1 MESSV
6 KRHRLILG
14 RDLTNLQN
22 LIIASSI
29 ILTDESQIDDYFN
42 ENTLSQENFSILNN
56 SGINNQTLK
65 NRVILSSN
73 LNSNDQSDT
82 DKYSCIPITQQNLT
96 HNIGYIFLDN
106 DITKPRII
114 FKKYTN
120 FNGENKNQYLAEIST
135 LSGINYGRNDF
146 SMNNTETQID
156 VSGSLYINYYD
167 NYRSSNYYLVDLT
180 DFMDNC
186 QNILNVNILDISKTS
201 ITTNYINNTQLNKF
215 NNLYSLSSTTSQID
229 KSFQINSEISSNDI
243 SNILIYSIPDFQYNF
258 DLCYN
263 FSNQDN
269 KNVKNVKID
278 TKLLVNHNKI
288 TDNKLHNNKIILK
301 SAKNTHDDVSHIDI
315 NIIGRAIGD
324 NNKLA
329 QSAISKKFNRL
340 YLSLGNGVTG
350 ITQSSILSN
359 IGINDNS
366 QVNPCKI
373 YIKRNIRFVQ
383 NANNY
388 LVNSGYN
395 YDYVNKLQYFKSLN
409 LDRKNTTIPLV
420 NSIDPSFNQNSINS
434 YKLSNNGQ
442 QPSTSIV
449 TTSLIYDPEFRVSS
463 TFDSSNNI
471 KYDFRFNYS
480 LVFNTSEYVYLPF
493 SINPIVV
500 LSQFSTSQ
508 GSDFTNINCIITYY
522 DPLSPNTPD
531 QFKYPNNNI
540 DICTNTT
547 IDTFSRAIQNLP
559 ELRTSNTN
567 AVFIPD
573 KNGSNISRKH
583 ILGLIGLNQ
592 VERLLSIEPYNEDF
606 IIGRDSTNIDTC
618 LTQEQLVERKINATR
633 YKNQERVSRRQQ
645 FRNLVQSRA
654 RNRVVENCNLNINT
668 INKTT
673 PFKMVYT
680 GRGKY
685 LPSK

>member
-14 RDLTNLQN
+14 HDLTNLQN
-22 LIIASSI
+22 LIITSSI

-42 ENTLSQENFSILNN
+42 ENTMSQENFSILNN

-73 LNSNDQSDT
+73 LNSTDQSDT
-82 DKYSCIPITQQNLT
+82 SKYSCIPITQQNLT
-96 HNIGYIFLDN
+96 HNIGYIFLHN

-120 FNGENKNQYLAEIST
+120 FNGENKNQYLIENSS
-135 LSGINYGRNDF
+135 LSSINYNRSNF
-146 SMNNTETQID
+146 SITETQNMLID

-167 NYRSSNYYLVDLT
+167 NYRSSNYYLADLT

-186 QNILNVNILDISKTS
+186 QNILNINILDISKTS

-215 NNLYSLSSTTSQID
+215 NNLYSLSTTTNQID
-229 KSFQINSEISSNDI
+229 SSFQINSEISSLDI
-243 SNILIYSIPDFQYNF
+243 SNILIYSIPDIEYNF
-258 DLCYN
+258 DICYN

-269 KNVKNVKID
+269 KNVKID

-288 TDNKLHNNKIILK
+288 TDDKIHNNKLILK
-301 SAKNTHDDVSHIDI
+301 SAKNTHNDVSYIDI

-329 QSAISKKFNRL
+329 QSAISSKFNRL

-350 ITQSSILSN
+350 LTQSSILSN
-359 IGINDNS
+359 IGINDNAKVI
-366 QVNPCKI
+366 QNRYKI

-395 YDYVNKLQYFKSLN
+395 YDYVNKLQYFKSVN

-420 NSIDPSFNQNSINS
+420 NSIDSSFNKNSINS
-434 YKLSNNGQ
+434 YILSNNGQ
-442 QPSTSIV
+442 QPSSNIV
-449 TTSLIYDPEFRVSS
+449 STSLLYEPEFRVSS
-463 TFDSSNNI
+463 AFDSSNNI
-471 KYDFRFNYS
+471 NYDFRFNYS
-480 LVFNTSEYVYLPF
+480 LVFNTSEYVYLPY
-493 SINPIVV
+493 SINPIVI

-522 DPLSPNTPD
+522 DPTSPNTPD

-567 AVFIPD
+567 SVFIPD

-583 ILGLIGLNQ
+583 ILGLIGLNE

-618 LTQEQLVERKINATR
+618 LTLEQLVERKINATR
-633 YKNQERVSRRQQ
+633 YKNHERVSRRQQ

-668 INKTT
+668 IKKTT

>member
-1 MESSV
+1 MTSSV
-6 KRHRLILG
+6 ERHRLILG

-29 ILTDESQIDDYFN
+29 ILSDESQIDDYFD

-106 DITKPRII
+106 DITKPRLI

-120 FNGENKNQYLAEIST
+120 FNGENKNQYLIENSS
-135 LSGINYGRNDF
+135 LSSINYGRNDF
-146 SMNNTETQID
+146 IITSNTEQLID

-167 NYRSSNYYLVDLT
+167 NYRSSNYYQVNLA

-215 NNLYSLSSTTSQID
+215 NNLYSLSTTSSQID
-229 KSFQINSEISSNDI
+229 NSFQINSEISSNDI

-263 FSNQDN
+263 FSNQDI
-269 KNVKNVKID
+269 KNVKID

-288 TDNKLHNNKIILK
+288 TDDNIHNNKIILK
-301 SAKNTHDDVSHIDI
+301 SAKNTHDDVSYIDI
-315 NIIGRAIGD
+315 NIIGRAVGD

-329 QSAISKKFNRL
+329 QSAISKKFNRI

-350 ITQSSILSN
+350 LTQSSILSN
-359 IGINDNS
+359 IGINDKS

-420 NSIDPSFNQNSINS
+420 NSIEQSFNQTSINS
-434 YKLSNNGQ
+434 YILSNNGR
-442 QPSTSIV
+442 QPLTSIV
-449 TTSLIYDPEFRVSS
+449 STSLIYDPEFRVSS

-480 LVFNTSEYVYLPF
+480 LVFNTSEYVYLPY

-500 LSQFSTSQ
+500 LSQFSASQ

-668 INKTT
+668 IKKTT

>member
-1 MESSV
+1 MSSSV

-29 ILTDESQIDDYFN
+29 ILSDESQIDDYFD

-96 HNIGYIFLDN
+96 HNIGYMFLDN
-106 DITKPRII
+106 DITKPRLI

-120 FNGENKNQYLAEIST
+120 FNGENKNQYLIENSS
-135 LSGINYGRNDF
+135 LSSINYNRSNF
-146 SMNNTETQID
+146 SITETQNVLID

-167 NYRSSNYYLVDLT
+167 NYRSSNYYLADLT

-186 QNILNVNILDISKTS
+186 QNILNINILDISKTS

-215 NNLYSLSSTTSQID
+215 NNLYSLSTTSSQID
-229 KSFQINSEISSNDI
+229 NSFQINSEISSNDI

-263 FSNQDN
+263 FSNQDI
-269 KNVKNVKID
+269 KNVKID

-288 TDNKLHNNKIILK
+288 TDDNIHNNKIILK
-301 SAKNTHDDVSHIDI
+301 SAKNTHDDVSYIDI
-315 NIIGRAIGD
+315 NIIGRAVGD

-329 QSAISKKFNRL
+329 QSAISKKFNRI

-350 ITQSSILSN
+350 LTQSSILSN
-359 IGINDNS
+359 IGINDKS

-409 LDRKNTTIPLV
+409 LNRKNTTIPLV
-420 NSIDPSFNQNSINS
+420 NSIDPSFNQTSINS
-434 YKLSNNGQ
+434 YILSNNGR
-442 QPSTSIV
+442 QPLTSIV
-449 TTSLIYDPEFRVSS
+449 STSLIYDPEFRVSS

-480 LVFNTSEYVYLPF
+480 LVFNTSEYVYLPY

-500 LSQFSTSQ
+500 LSQFSASQ

-668 INKTT
+668 IKKTT

>member
-1 MESSV
+1 MSSSV

-29 ILTDESQIDDYFN
+29 ILSDESQIDDYFD

-73 LNSNDQSDT
+73 LNSTDAADT
-82 DKYSCIPITQQNLT
+82 NQYSCIPITQQNLT
-96 HNIGYIFLDN
+96 HNIGYMFLDN
-106 DITKPRII
+106 DITKPRLI

-120 FNGENKNQYLAEIST
+120 FNGENKNQYLIENSS
-135 LSGINYGRNDF
+135 LSSINYNRSNF
-146 SMNNTETQID
+146 SITETQNVLID

-167 NYRSSNYYLVDLT
+167 NYRSSNYYLADLT

-186 QNILNVNILDISKTS
+186 QNILNINILDISKTS

-215 NNLYSLSSTTSQID
+215 NNLYSLSNTNNQID
-229 KSFQINSEISSNDI
+229 SSFQINSDISIPDI
-243 SNILIYSIPDFQYNF
+243 SNILIYSIPDIEYNF

-263 FSNQDN
+263 FNNQDST
-269 KNVKNVKID
+269 NVKID

-288 TDNKLHNNKIILK
+288 NDDKIHNNKIILK
-301 SAKNTHDDVSHIDI
+301 SAKNTHDDVSYIDI
-315 NIIGRAIGD
+315 NIIGRAVGD

-350 ITQSSILSN
+350 LTQSSILSN
-359 IGINDNS
+359 IGINDKS

-409 LDRKNTTIPLV
+409 LDRKNTTIPLL
-420 NSIDPSFNQNSINS
+420 NSIDPSFNQTSINS

-480 LVFNTSEYVYLPF
+480 LVFNTSEYVYLPY

-500 LSQFSTSQ
+500 ISQFTTNQ

-668 INKTT
+668 IKKTT